1 MVVVSS
7 YYRGEKSAEN
17 EGCLT
22 GLESVAVEALAAVAA
37 TVMATMTA
45 DGLEWMDGLVAGLA
59 AKAVVMAAVV
69 VIAAGAV
76 EVAVAPIIIIAI
88 IA

>member
-1 MVVVSS
+1 M
-7 YYRGEKSAEN
+7 
-17 EGCLT
+17 
-22 GLESVAVEALAAVAA
+22 AVEALAAVAA
-37 TVMATMTA
+37 TVMATVTA

-69 VIAAGAV
+69 VMAAGAV
-76 EVAVAPIIIIAI
+76 EAAVAPVIIIAI